1 MYLYTKKKEEE
12 ETKTLEESHILEI
25 SSESHKVK
33 QPHWSCRG
41 TVSYSLPPFSSCI
54 VPNDGK
60 NTASR
65 KGLSN
70 KIKWA
75 QVNKV
80 EIAGKMNR
88 TKHYSYL
95 SDEEKNMRHLGEK
108 VQ

>member
-1 MYLYTKKKEEE
+1 MGE
-12 ETKTLEESHILEI
+12 
-25 SSESHKVK
+25 
-33 QPHWSCRG
+33 
-41 TVSYSLPPFSSCI
+41 
-54 VPNDGK
+54 NDGK

-75 QVNKV
+75 QVKEV

-95 SDEEKNMRHLGEK
+95 SDEGKNMRHLGGK